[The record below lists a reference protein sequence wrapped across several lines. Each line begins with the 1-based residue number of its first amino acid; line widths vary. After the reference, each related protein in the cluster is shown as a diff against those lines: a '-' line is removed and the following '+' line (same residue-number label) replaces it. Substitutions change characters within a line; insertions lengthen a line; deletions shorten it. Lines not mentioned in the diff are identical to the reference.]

1 MAERQDRPAPCI
13 LLLSVSARIEQGF
26 HRNVGIGTLDC
37 YPPVSEIFLQ
47 RRIEGASTILKNME
61 MEQKSAEF
69 AVGDLFDRILNPNL
83 SLLIV
88 FGLDGFAWHVLKLQI
103 GRAACFYTK

>member
-1 MAERQDRPAPCI
+1 MKFKR
-13 LLLSVSARIEQGF
+13 VN
-26 HRNVGIGTLDC
+26 RNLPIYRTVEVGALDC
-37 YPPVSEIFLQ
+37 SPPISEIFLQ
-47 RRIEGASTILKNME
+47 RCIEDASAIQKDME